1 MFGCAHLTDS
11 LAQYLSLESTW
22 QRLEAQLGRPAALVV
37 ELGAGTGLAGL
48 AVAVSVSQRRVTP
61 QPAVILTDLAA
72 VVPLLQRN
80 VARNPLAVGVTV
92 APLVWGDSA
101 SACAALGP
109 GRQADLVVGADLVYR
124 QPNVAPLLAA
134 LSQVLCVGGIAVLA
148 LDTSHCPEAVDDFLA
163 RARQPDAE
171 LDAPAR
177 YDVRHVDAQELP
189 AGFACDDI
197 SVVELQRLL

>member
-1 MFGCAHLTDS
+1 MTDS

-48 AVAVSVSQRRVTP
+48 AVAVSVSQRRATP
-61 QPAVILTDLAA
+61 TAVILTDLAA

-80 VARNPLAVGVTV
+80 VVANPLAVDVTV

-134 LSQVLCVGGIAVLA
+134 LSQVLRVGGIAVLA
-148 LDTSHCPEAVDDFLA
+148 LDTSHCPAAVDDYLA

-177 YDVRHVDAQELP
+177 YEVRHVDAQELP

-197 SVVELQRLL
+197 SVVELQRLQ